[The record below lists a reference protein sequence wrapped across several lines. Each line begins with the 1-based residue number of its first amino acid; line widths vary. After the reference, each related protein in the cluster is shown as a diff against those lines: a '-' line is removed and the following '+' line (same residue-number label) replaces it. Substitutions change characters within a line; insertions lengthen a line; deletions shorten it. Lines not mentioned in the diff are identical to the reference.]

1 MKMTLNVSEKA
12 PRIGGSFL
20 RILGSKVVL
29 LFILGFLSMN
39 TTEAQSTN
47 DWVGNRVLVNG
58 NAAVTKLKQAARTIV
73 HNANQQPPSPVSTQV
88 AEGNGVDYHFI
99 VEVVNEIAANN
110 RNSKDAINIVA
121 LNLASS
127 GIAGNEINRIV
138 ADLIAILS

>member
-1 MKMTLNVSEKA
+1 MKMTLNVSEQV
-12 PRIGGSFL
+12 PGRWGSIF
-20 RILGSKVVL
+20 RILGSKIVL

-73 HNANQQPPSPVSTQV
+73 HQANQQPPSPVSTKV
-88 AEGNGVDYHFI
+88 AEGHGVDYHFI
-99 VEVVNEIAANN
+99 LEVVNEIAINN

-121 LNLASS
+121 LSMSTAGASGS
-127 GIAGNEINRIV
+127 DINRIV